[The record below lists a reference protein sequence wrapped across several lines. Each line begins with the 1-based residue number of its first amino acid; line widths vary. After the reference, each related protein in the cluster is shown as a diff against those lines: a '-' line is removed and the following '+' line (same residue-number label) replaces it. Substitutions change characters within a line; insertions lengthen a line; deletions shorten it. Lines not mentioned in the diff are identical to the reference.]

1 MKSAREMFE
10 KLGYKFKEIFYV
22 DESNYAYEY
31 SCGEKRFIFQDLD
44 EKGIVTD
51 SVKYIGSDELQA
63 IIQQINELGW
73 FGEQQ
78 ATKQEIKQETNFEYY
93 EDKIRNAG
101 FDFAV
106 IDGEV
111 VPCDSDCLCSNC
123 SFDDNHLA
131 CDTVR
136 TRWLYQLYKKPM
148 YRLSQFEFDL
158 LNTYKDSGMRK
169 SIFNYSTLLGLQE
182 KGYFKE
188 VDLKVPI
195 GEVLEN
201 CEIKGE

>member
-1 MKSAREMFE
+1 MKTARELFE

-31 SCGEKRFIFQDLD
+31 SCGGKRFIFQDLD

-63 IIQQINELGW
+63 VIQQIKELGW
-73 FGEQQ
+73 FGAKDEHFEKKQQ
-78 ATKQEIKQETNFEYY
+78 TNFEYY

-111 VPCDSDCLCSNC
+111 VPCDSHCLCSNC

-136 TRWLYQLYKKPM
+136 MRWLYQLYKKPM

-158 LNTYKDSGMRK
+158 LDIYKKCGTQK
-169 SIFNYSTLLGLQE
+169 CIANYGTLLELNE
-182 KGYFKE
+182 KGHFKE
-188 VDLKVPI
+188 VDLEAPI
-195 GEVLEN
+195 GEILEN